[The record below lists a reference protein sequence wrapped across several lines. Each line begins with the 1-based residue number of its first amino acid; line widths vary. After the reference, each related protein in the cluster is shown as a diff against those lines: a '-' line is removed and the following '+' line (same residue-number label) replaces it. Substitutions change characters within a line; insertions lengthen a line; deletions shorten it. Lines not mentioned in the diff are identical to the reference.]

1 MENETLLTDR
11 HSKKTIGTVIFLN
24 VHRGPNAINTKSPAQ
39 SIVQP
44 HTRSPGQITEV
55 SRSITSKCHSNAT
68 VTKVIIPTI
77 KMVLSVT
84 WKPRKE
90 RGGHH
95 SGYMYKR
102 NANFLAPTRHPV
114 SLCHGYGLTL
124 RDKVEYYIFFCGMV
138 SDLQHSLSQKLPLRC
153 HHGHKILVSFAPL
166 NKNRENKPTN
176 WKFIFIRG
184 LQSFF
189 SQNFN

>member
-44 HTRSPGQITEV
+44 HTRSPGQIIEV
-55 SRSITSKCHSNAT
+55 SRSITSRCHSNAT

-102 NANFLAPTRHPV
+102 NANFFSPNQESGNLVFCTYLEGQGWVWHLFLWDGFWSSAQSESETSPPLSSRTQNTRLFRSP
-114 SLCHGYGLTL
+114 
-124 RDKVEYYIFFCGMV
+124 K
-138 SDLQHSLSQKLPLRC
+138 
-153 HHGHKILVSFAPL
+153 
-166 NKNRENKPTN
+166 
-176 WKFIFIRG
+176 
-184 LQSFF
+184 
-189 SQNFN
+189 

>member
-55 SRSITSKCHSNAT
+55 SCSITSRCHSNAT

-95 SGYMYKR
+95 GGYMYKR
-102 NANFLAPTRHPV
+102 NANFFSPNQESV
-114 SLCHGYGLTL
+114 
-124 RDKVEYYIFFCGMV
+124 
-138 SDLQHSLSQKLPLRC
+138 
-153 HHGHKILVSFAPL
+153 ILVLCSYLEGQGWVLHLFLWDGFWSSTQSESETSSPL
-166 NKNRENKPTN
+166 SSRT
-176 WKFIFIRG
+176 
-184 LQSFF
+184 
-189 SQNFN
+189 QNTRLFRSPK